1 MFPLLLNLVI
11 VSFICLLYLATPD
24 KNRIITSIFLF
35 ATFAC
40 LLFVHS
46 MMDIDSLPDL
56 EIYDLDFYEIKRLT
70 FKECFIKGELDGKT
84 EIGYVILN
92 KLISFI
98 TNDFRGFLWIYSF
111 IMLFMYYK
119 FFTSASPY
127 IALSI
132 MLLLVGPF
140 NQSLFVLRQ
149 HLAVALMLP
158 SFTLIRDRKCI
169 KFLIVLFFAF
179 YLHRSALVF
188 LPVYFLYGLSNKN
201 LVKSFIVITILSV
214 ILFGI
219 VLSYFADLFAVYENY
234 MDVDTDNPINYKTA
248 MVAGLYLFIYI
259 LFLKDHVFDEGI
271 NRFSFIMLFM
281 YCIFSIAGI
290 GSIGVIGRLSVYFS
304 VGVLTAIPIIL
315 TYIRETWMKI
325 IVFFVVFAIQFY
337 MCFIGSQA
345 QYIANYQI
353 I

>member
-70 FKECFIKGELDGKT
+70 FKECFIKGELDSKT
-84 EIGYVILN
+84 EIGYVVLN

-98 TNDFRGFLWIYSF
+98 TSDFRGFLWIYSF

-132 MLLLVGPF
+132 ILLLVGPF

-188 LPVYFLYGLSNKN
+188 LPVYFLYGLSNRN

-214 ILFGI
+214 ILFSI
-219 VLSYFADLFAVYENY
+219 VLNYFAGLFAVYDNY
-234 MDVDTDNPINYKTA
+234 MDIENAVNYKTA
-248 MVAGLYLFIYI
+248 LVAGLYLFIYI
-259 LFLKDHVFDEGI
+259 LFLKDHVFEDGA
-271 NRFSFIMLFM
+271 NKFSFIMLFM
-281 YCIFSIAGI
+281 YFILSLAGI
-290 GSIGVIGRLSVYFS
+290 GSTGVIGRLSVYFS

-315 TYIRETWMKI
+315 TYIKETWLKI
-325 IVFFVVFAIQFY
+325 IVFIAVFAIQFY

>member
-56 EIYDLDFYEIKRLT
+56 EVYDLDFYEIKRLT
-70 FKECFIKGELDGKT
+70 FKECFIKGELDSKT
-84 EIGYVILN
+84 EIGYVVLN
-92 KLISFI
+92 KLISFV

-111 IMLFMYYK
+111 IMLFMYFK
-119 FFTSASPY
+119 FFTTASPY
-127 IALSI
+127 VALSI

-140 NQSLFVLRQ
+140 NQSMFVLRQ
-149 HLAVALMLP
+149 HLAVAILLP
-158 SFTLIRDRKCI
+158 TFTLIRDRKCI
-169 KFLIVLFFAF
+169 KFLIVLFIAF
-179 YLHRSALVF
+179 YLHRSALIF
-188 LPVYFLYGLSNKN
+188 LPIYFIYGLSNKN
-201 LVKSFIVITILSV
+201 LVKTFIVVGILSV
-214 ILFGI
+214 ILFSI
-219 VLSYFADLFAVYENY
+219 VLKYFAGLFAVYDKY
-234 MDVDTDNPINYKTA
+234 MEATDSAINYKTA
-248 MVAGLYLFIYI
+248 MVAGMYLFMYI
-259 LFLKDHVFDEGI
+259 LFLKNHVFDEGT
-271 NRFSFIMLFM
+271 NRFTFIMLFM
-281 YCIFSIAGI
+281 YFIFSLAGI
-290 GSIGVIGRLSVYFS
+290 GSTAVMGRLSVYFS
-304 VGVLTAIPIIL
+304 VGILTAIPIIL
-315 TYIRETWMKI
+315 TYIKETWLKI
-325 IVFFVVFAIQFY
+325 IIFIVVFAIQFY